1 MRKVRRVIGA
11 AAFGVLALI
20 SAAAAIEVW
29 RIGIPETTVDDPMVL
44 VSELASVAYPG
55 RGPEMKVRLAR
66 RIELEFVRGAD
77 WQPALS
83 QLSDEEW
90 KRFTANYNDLT
101 WIWINEKVHRF
112 SRLRRDGEKRRY
124 LEQQMA
130 RVRTWPLP
138 RRKPRT
144 EGRSTFDI
152 QDQLQGIMLRVAGPL
167 QSLSPEE
174 RVRFRQFGEALGM
187 HFASRMQAAPD

>member
-11 AAFGVLALI
+11 VTFGLLALV
-20 SAAAAIEVW
+20 SAAAAVEVW
-29 RIGIPETTVDDPMVL
+29 RIGIPETTVDDPAIL
-44 VSELASVAYPG
+44 VRELASEAYLD
-55 RGPEMKVRLAR
+55 REFEMKERLAR

-77 WQPALS
+77 WQPAIS

-90 KRFTANYNDLT
+90 KRFDANFSDLT
-101 WIWINEKVHRF
+101 WIWINQKVHRY

-138 RRKPRT
+138 RRKPRRD
-144 EGRSTFDI
+144 GRSAFDI
-152 QDQLQGIMLRVAGPL
+152 QDQLIGIMGRIGGPL
-167 QSLSPEE
+167 RSLPPEE
-174 RVRFRQFGEALGM
+174 RARFEEFGKALGM

>member
-1 MRKVRRVIGA
+1 VRKVRRVIGA
-11 AAFGVLALI
+11 ATFGVLALI
-20 SAAAAIEVW
+20 SAAAAIAVW
-29 RIGIPETTVDDPMVL
+29 RIGIPETTVDDPAVL

-55 RGPEMKVRLAR
+55 RGPEMKERLAR

-77 WQPALS
+77 WQPAIS

-90 KRFTANYNDLT
+90 KRFNANFNDLT
-101 WIWINEKVHRF
+101 WIWINQKVYRF

-138 RRKPRT
+138 RRKPRR

-152 QDQLQGIMLRVAGPL
+152 QDQLVGIMGRIGGPL
-167 QSLSPEE
+167 RSLPPEE
-174 RVRFRQFGEALGM
+174 RARFEEFGKALGM